1 MTEKVKVIIDCDP
14 GHDDA
19 IALLLAIAHPML
31 DIKAITTVSGNA
43 EIEKTTINALKVVE
57 MAKAAHIPIAKG
69 ANQPIVGKIRTAAAI
84 HGESG
89 MDGPILPDPM
99 TLPVQEHAVDV
110 IIREVLNS
118 QDDLVLIPTGPLTNI
133 ALALQREPQII
144 SKIKEIVLMGGGTF
158 GNWTPAAEF
167 NIYVDA
173 EAAKIVFESGVPITM
188 IGLDLTHQV
197 LATTEMA
204 QRFMNIGN
212 AVSTFVSELLSYFI
226 QTYKEYFHMEGGPVH
241 DVCAVAYVIAP
252 SMFTTKKVR
261 VDIETKGEFSYGMT
275 VVDLLGVT
283 GREPNVNFAESIDL
297 AQFWILLEGALRTY
311 SDKGV
316 QIIGESDN

>member
-1 MTEKVKVIIDCDP
+1 MSEKVKVILDCDP

-19 IALLLAIAHPML
+19 IALLLAIAHPL
-31 DIKAITTVSGNA
+31 LEIKAITTVSGNA

-57 MAKAAHIPIAKG
+57 MAKATHIPIAKG
-69 ANQPIVGKIRTAAAI
+69 ADHPIVAKQRTAAAI

-89 MDGPILPDPM
+89 MDGPVIPY
-99 TLPVQEHAVDV
+99 PVTVPVKEHAVDV
-110 IIREVLNS
+110 IIREVMNS

-133 ALALQREPQII
+133 ALAFQKEPQII
-144 SKIKEIVLMGGGTF
+144 PKIKEIVLMGGGTF

-173 EAAKIVFESGVPITM
+173 EAAKMVFESGVPITM

-197 LATTEMA
+197 LATTEIV

-226 QTYKEYFHMEGGPVH
+226 QTYKEYFDMEGGPVH

-261 VDIETKGEFSYGMT
+261 VDIETSGEFSYGMT

-283 GREPNVNFAESIDL
+283 GRVPNVNFAESIDL
-297 AQFWILLEGALRTY
+297 PQFWGLLEVALRSY
-311 SDKGV
+311 SRN
-316 QIIGESDN
+316 E